1 MEWLLLDS
9 TVMRAHPCAAGAL
22 KKNGG
27 QKEQALGKSVGGF
40 STKIHVSVDA
50 LGNPLR
56 FILTGG
62 QCGDAPQAI
71 GLREGFKFEGVMA
84 DRGYDSDDIVAFIAA
99 NEAEVVI
106 PPKKNR
112 KETREIDWFTYR
124 ERSLVECFINRLKH
138 YRGIFSRFEK
148 YASRYHSLLSFSS
161 ALIWLT

>member
-9 TVMRAHPCAAGAL
+9 TVMRAHHCAAGVL

-71 GLREGFKFEGVMA
+71 GLREGFEFEGVMA
-84 DRGYDSDDIVAFIAA
+84 DRGYDADDILAFIAA